1 MEFELRIQDKK
12 RFRRICPMQLLV
24 FISTTLAGAKTETT
38 KSLVLKRMRWHF
50 LFAFHL
56 NCHQK
61 SRKNS
66 LPSER
71 YIKTYNV
78 AAPKGG
84 RCSWLFQ
91 GLVPKKPITSMRNDF
106 GTIRWYWIVETS
118 ISRWSIGYPLSF
130 LAKYQIFKI
139 NMQLN
144 PLKSSFVQI
153 V

>member
-1 MEFELRIQDKK
+1 MQHIGTMEFELRIQDKK
-12 RFRRICPMQLLV
+12 GFAAYVPCNYLFLFLRHWLGQKQKPQ
-24 FISTTLAGAKTETT
+24 

-66 LPSER
+66 LPSEW

-118 ISRWSIGYPLSF
+118 ISRCSIGFPLSF
-130 LAKYQIFKI
+130 LAKYQIFEI
-139 NMQLN
+139 HMQLN
-144 PLKSSFVQI
+144 
-153 V
+153 